1 MSPRSMIC
9 IDYRRNDIR

>member
-1 MSPRSMIC
+1 MIC